1 MKSKTDQESKPISI
15 LDQRFKYTSSAG
27 TDLAKKFRAI
37 KRELKQ
43 KAIEEAEEAAKQ
55 PNKVRPIRRAV

>member
-1 MKSKTDQESKPISI
+1 MKPKDDPQSKPISI

-43 KAIEEAEEAAKQ
+43 KAIEEEAAAKQ
-55 PNKVRPIRRAV
+55 PDKVRPIRRAV